1 MCIRDRIYNAYPS
14 PYTSLA
20 DLCDKA
26 SFDDLCPHGT
36 HARPSDV
43 LNAFIRDHPGDETEI
58 RILWSGHRMTSN
70 RSYTSYN
77 HYSIFIHDLPD
88 LDIRT
93 EDERYTLLHETAHQF
108 GAPDHYC
115 YDPSQEDSCGN
126 DLCPSHHEEQGL
138 TENCVMGKYIAC
150 LLYTSHPRRRG
161 QKGGCGGLRSLY
173 RPHERRAG
181 KGRRND

>member
-1 MCIRDRIYNAYPS
+1 MNWVAGIYNQVFNLSLIYNAYPS

-58 RILWSGHRMTSN
+58 RILWSGHRLTSN

-115 YDPSQEDSCGN
+115 YDPNQEDSCGN

-138 TENCVMGKYIAC
+138 TENCVMGKYIGNISSWDPDDIFCDYCKSVIVAH
-150 LLYTSHPRRRG
+150 LGIH
-161 QKGGCGGLRSLY
+161 
-173 RPHERRAG
+173 H
-181 KGRRND
+181 